1 MSVVG
6 DVILEVD
13 HLSKSFE
20 LGRSWADVMRRAPR
34 RTLRAVHDV
43 SFEIRRGETLGIVG
57 ESGCGKSTLARS
69 IVRLY
74 KPDSGSMKYSRRERA
89 RAHGLRPAGIQP
101 PRPDDLSG
109 PLRLAQSAHNGA

>member
-57 ESGCGKSTLARS
+57 ESGCGKSTLARCL
-69 IVRLY
+69 VRLY
-74 KPDSGSMKYSRRERA
+74 KPDSGLMKIAARTCSRSRA
-89 RAHGLRPAGIQP
+89 PTGGHTTAASR
-101 PRPDDLSG
+101 
-109 PLRLAQSAHNGA
+109 